1 MKALNR
7 HLQKKRDREGEG
19 KETKINLLILLHIY
33 SGAQFNVQNKVT
45 DEMEMKEESW
55 IIHNKHILHG

>member
-7 HLQKKRDREGEG
+7 HLEKRDREGEG
-19 KETKINLLILLHIY
+19 KETKTNLLILLLIY
-33 SGAQFNVQNKVT
+33 SSPQFNVQNKVT

>member
-7 HLQKKRDREGEG
+7 HLEKRDREGEG
-19 KETKINLLILLHIY
+19 KETKTNLLILLLIY
-33 SGAQFNVQNKVT
+33 SGPQFNVQNKVT

>member
-7 HLQKKRDREGEG
+7 HLKKRGREGEG
-19 KETKINLLILLHIY
+19 KETKINLLILLLIY
-33 SGAQFNVQNKVT
+33 SGPQFNVQNRIT

-55 IIHNKHILHG
+55 IICNKHILHG